1 MLWNQAAGSISL
13 ELIGSWRAGIL
24 EDDDHG
30 LLEFELELLKEQV
43 AKEKGR
49 FGDRRCDLTVIGDQS
64 KVDRFTEAL
73 KECFLTEE
81 EIKLPMDQM
90 MTDIEHTINY
100 EPKKPKK
107 DEKS

>member
-1 MLWNQAAGSISL
+1 M

-30 LLEFELELLKEQV
+30 LLEFELELLKEQL
-43 AKEKGR
+43 ANEKGR

-73 KECFLTEE
+73 NACFLTEE
-81 EIKLPMDQM
+81 EIKLWENGHEF
-90 MTDIEHTINY
+90 TDPW
-100 EPKKPKK
+100 PKRIVKLT
-107 DEKS
+107 D